1 MGGKAITIR
10 AKAAPSLSPLAAT
23 SAVCKR
29 HAVQGL
35 FDRRPLAR
43 VIVEDSVE
51 QVAFNG
57 RQRLAYGINRRGAPV
72 AIEGERRPPQR
83 DRTQQ
88 RLELLTHRGG
98 GLRKCRRLASQ
109 LRRNSRGV
117 LADDGVR
124 ICGVVAC
131 MLHHPDGD
139 RTSRRGIRR

>member
-1 MGGKAITIR
+1 LGGKAITIR

-29 HAVQGL
+29 YAVQGL
-35 FDRRPLAR
+35 FNRRPLAR

-51 QVAFNG
+51 QVTLNG
-57 RQRLAYGINRRGAPV
+57 RQRLAYGVNRRGAAV
-72 AIEGERRPPQR
+72 AVEGERRSLLR

-88 RLELLTHRGG
+88 RLVLRTYRGG
-98 GLRKCRRLASQ
+98 GLRKCRRLACQ

-124 ICGVVAC
+124 ICGVVGC